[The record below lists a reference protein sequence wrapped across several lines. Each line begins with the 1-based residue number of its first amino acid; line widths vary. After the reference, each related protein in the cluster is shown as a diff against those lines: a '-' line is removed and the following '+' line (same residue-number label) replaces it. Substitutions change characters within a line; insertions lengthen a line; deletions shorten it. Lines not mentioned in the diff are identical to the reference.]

1 MKKARAKLISN
12 VIQAD
17 EFQLGEER
25 ATNRTQLENF
35 SAIIDN
41 LNKSKIADGSKNI
54 TLDEIYDLYQIRS
67 INTAQY
73 NALVK
78 FYAQMKY

>member
-1 MKKARAKLISN
+1 MLYKQEEL
-12 VIQAD
+12 
-17 EFQLGEER
+17 QLGEER
-25 ATNRTQLENF
+25 ATVRTQLENF
-35 SAIIDN
+35 SSIIDN

-73 NALVK
+73 NTLVS
-78 FYAQMKY
+78 FYSFR